1 VLTGADGT
9 QCFLDRATDPPLG
22 VRLEHVPRPQA
33 TVEYRPGDTLVMYTD
48 GLIERREEDIDVGL
62 RRLAAAVRQ
71 LRHLPT
77 EELADELLAAMANPA
92 GQEDDVS
99 LMVVRL

>member
-1 VLTGADGT
+1 
-9 QCFLDRATDPPLG
+9 
-22 VRLEHVPRPQA
+22 
-33 TVEYRPGDTLVMYTD
+33 
-48 GLIERREEDIDVGL
+48 
-62 RRLAAAVRQ
+62 